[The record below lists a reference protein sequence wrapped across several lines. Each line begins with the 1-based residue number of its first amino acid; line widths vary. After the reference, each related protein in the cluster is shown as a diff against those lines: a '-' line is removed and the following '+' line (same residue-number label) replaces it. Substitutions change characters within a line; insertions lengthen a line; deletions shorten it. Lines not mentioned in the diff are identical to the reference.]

1 MAKTQVNN
9 LKHEPAAASGGCSV
23 DVALE
28 VGRGVDVRLETFA
41 GARAVSVDKLDGDGV
56 RVVGAG
62 SSEGLDLVQV
72 SDQAIMAHL
81 RTQSGTSILEL
92 AERLS
97 VTDTAV
103 RQRLTR
109 LMDRGLVERFALREG
124 RGRPKHV
131 YRLTEAGQRASG
143 ANLDDLAVALWQ
155 ELVELED
162 AALRERLLRRVVAR
176 LIARYSAEVYGATAE
191 DRLRSVVELF
201 NRRGIP
207 FAFERSTVS
216 RAGGQGDG
224 VDYPVG
230 SGGAG
235 ASENLG
241 VSGGAASVGRLV
253 VLGCPYPGL
262 KEDQRLVC
270 RMEQMLFQ
278 GLIGVPLEDVTPEM
292 GDGGGTCCSFV
303 PLREQSVVT
312 QCGKSRCDCH

>member
-1 MAKTQVNN
+1 MVRTQVNN
-9 LKHEPAAASGGCSV
+9 LMHETSPADEARGGVGGSI
-23 DVALE
+23 DGLE
-28 VGRGVDVRLETFA
+28 
-41 GARAVSVDKLDGDGV
+41 
-56 RVVGAG
+56 
-62 SSEGLDLVQV
+62 LVQV
-72 SDQAIMAHL
+72 SDQAIMARM

-162 AALRERLLRRVVAR
+162 IQLRERLLRRVVGR
-176 LIARYSAEVYGATAE
+176 LIAKYSAEVFGTTVE
-191 DRLRSVVELF
+191 DRLKSVVELF

-207 FAFERSTVS
+207 FAFERSVS
-216 RAGGQGDG
+216 PAAGDAAGDAGGTGGPAAGDAGDACGPAAGGAGQSAGGQ
-224 VDYPVG
+224 
-230 SGGAG
+230 
-235 ASENLG
+235 L
-241 VSGGAASVGRLV
+241 VGRLV

-270 RMEQMLFQ
+270 RMEQLLFQ
-278 GLIGVPLEDVTPEM
+278 GLIGVPLEDVT
-292 GDGGGTCCSFV
+292 DGFGEGGNICCSFV
-303 PLREQSVVT
+303 PLQGAGRPVERLGSGQTVSGQLGLDQGVRERPVVA
-312 QCGKSRCDCH
+312 QCGKSHCDCH